1 VTRHARRAAAAA
13 LLALL
18 PALLPTLAAEPV
30 PKELD
35 AALRAIVDGS
45 PLAGAR
51 AGILVADV
59 ATGKVVYAK
68 DADVLLNPA
77 SNVKLFTSAAALA
90 RLGPEYRFSTEFLV
104 EPGPAPGLAP
114 RTLYVRGK
122 GDPSIVTER
131 LWGITGDL
139 QHLGLDRIGDLV
151 VDDSWFDAQRVGPG
165 YDQEGGDKAYLAPTG
180 ALSLNFNTVAVHVGP
195 GERKGAKGRVAL
207 EPACDHLEVENR
219 TTTVAANGRRRVTV
233 TSSWA
238 GGRQRIVVEGRLPLG
253 SRPHA
258 MWRRIDE
265 PALYFGSALKRLL
278 ELRGVKVGKVR
289 AGATPEGA
297 RLVYVSESE
306 ALAEIVRKLNKTS
319 NNFTAEQLVKALGA
333 EAKGAPGS
341 WPKGIAAIE
350 DFLADA
356 GIPRGAYVMKNG
368 SGLNDTNRFS
378 ARQVVTLLRHV
389 YGRFPLAA
397 EYLASLPVA
406 GRDGTIRWRMEGTEA
421 QGRLRAKT
429 GTLEN
434 VTSLSGYVET
444 AAHQTLA
451 FSVLV
456 NDYPGRAGAVVRT
469 VDAVGSALAASGGPP
484 AALGAAVAL
493 AKAPATPAT
502 PAAAAA
508 TPEALAQAVRTYY
521 ALGRA
526 GDPRNVAFLRG
537 ALRSEG
543 DPAIRLAIAECI
555 YLSDPESEGARRAF
569 LEAVSPDAAAL
580 GRLWS
585 ANAGAR
591 PTPVLP
597 SLGDLAAEG
606 GGDALAR
613 LVELAQASAQDGGL
627 AAAIADALA
636 GVSASAPEELVSAL
650 RAAPGSVADA
660 AIGALGAGLARSDD
674 PDQPFPA
681 TLRAL
686 AQREGDAAT
695 FARALLPRLD
705 DATRAGAAS
714 RAAPALV
721 PAAAGSFP
729 ARAPEVRDRRSV
741 RPEPVRP

>member
-1 VTRHARRAAAAA
+1 V
-13 LLALL
+13 
-18 PALLPTLAAEPV
+18 
-30 PKELD
+30 
-35 AALRAIVDGS
+35 
-45 PLAGAR
+45 
-51 AGILVADV
+51 
-59 ATGKVVYAK
+59 
-68 DADVLLNPA
+68 
-77 SNVKLFTSAAALA
+77 
-90 RLGPEYRFSTEFLV
+90 
-104 EPGPAPGLAP
+104 
-114 RTLYVRGK
+114 
-122 GDPSIVTER
+122 
-131 LWGITGDL
+131 
-139 QHLGLDRIGDLV
+139 
-151 VDDSWFDAQRVGPG
+151 
-165 YDQEGGDKAYLAPTG
+165 
-180 ALSLNFNTVAVHVGP
+180 
-195 GERKGAKGRVAL
+195 
-207 EPACDHLEVENR
+207 
-219 TTTVAANGRRRVTV
+219 
-233 TSSWA
+233 
-238 GGRQRIVVEGRLPLG
+238 
-253 SRPHA
+253 
-258 MWRRIDE
+258 
-265 PALYFGSALKRLL
+265 
-278 ELRGVKVGKVR
+278 
-289 AGATPEGA
+289 
-297 RLVYVSESE
+297 
-306 ALAEIVRKLNKTS
+306 
-319 NNFTAEQLVKALGA
+319 
-333 EAKGAPGS
+333 
-341 WPKGIAAIE
+341 
-350 DFLADA
+350 
-356 GIPRGAYVMKNG
+356 
-368 SGLNDTNRFS
+368 
-378 ARQVVTLLRHV
+378 
-389 YGRFPLAA
+389 
-397 EYLASLPVA
+397 
-406 GRDGTIRWRMEGTEA
+406 
-421 QGRLRAKT
+421 
-429 GTLEN
+429 
-434 VTSLSGYVET
+434 
-444 AAHQTLA
+444 
-451 FSVLV
+451 
-456 NDYPGRAGAVVRT
+456 RAGAVVRT

-729 ARAPEVRDRRSV
+729 ARAP
-741 RPEPVRP
+741 

>member
-526 GDPRNVAFLRG
+526 GDPRNVAFLRS

-729 ARAPEVRDRRSV
+729 ARAP
-741 RPEPVRP
+741 

>member
-1 VTRHARRAAAAA
+1 VTRHARRAAVAA

-526 GDPRNVAFLRG
+526 GDPRNVAFLRS

-729 ARAPEVRDRRSV
+729 ARAP
-741 RPEPVRP
+741 

>member
-1 VTRHARRAAAAA
+1 VTRHARRAAVAA

-729 ARAPEVRDRRSV
+729 ARAP
-741 RPEPVRP
+741 

>member
-1 VTRHARRAAAAA
+1 VTRHARRAAVAA

-219 TTTVAANGRRRVTV
+219 TTTVAGNGRRRVTV

-484 AALGAAVAL
+484 AALGAAVAI

-526 GDPRNVAFLRG
+526 GDPRNVAFLRS

-660 AIGALGAGLARSDD
+660 AIGALGAGLERSDD

-729 ARAPEVRDRRSV
+729 ARAP
-741 RPEPVRP
+741 

>member
-1 VTRHARRAAAAA
+1 VTRHARRAAVAA

-508 TPEALAQAVRTYY
+508 TPEALAEAVRTYY

-729 ARAPEVRDRRSV
+729 ARAP
-741 RPEPVRP
+741 

>member
-729 ARAPEVRDRRSV
+729 ARAP
-741 RPEPVRP
+741 

>member
-1 VTRHARRAAAAA
+1 VTRHARRAAVAA

-591 PTPVLP
+591 PAPVLP

-729 ARAPEVRDRRSV
+729 ARAP
-741 RPEPVRP
+741 

>member
-591 PTPVLP
+591 PAPVLP

-729 ARAPEVRDRRSV
+729 ARAP
-741 RPEPVRP
+741 

>member
-1 VTRHARRAAAAA
+1 VTRHARRAAVAA

-502 PAAAAA
+502 PATPAAAAA

-729 ARAPEVRDRRSV
+729 ARAP
-741 RPEPVRP
+741 

>member
-1 VTRHARRAAAAA
+1 VTRHARRAAVAA

-650 RAAPGSVADA
+650 RTTPSSVADA

-686 AQREGDAAT
+686 AQREGDAAP

-729 ARAPEVRDRRSV
+729 ARAP
-741 RPEPVRP
+741 